1 MFKKDYSRQIAS
13 FILCALLVPS
23 VACAQAAEQG
33 GSTTDADIPES
44 TPESQETTAPSY
56 TGFDD
61 VNYGGAEILIQTE
74 NTFKSGLDTCSNYL
88 IETAGEETGDIV
100 SDTAYRR
107 NCKVEDMLNVKLVY
121 SHIDF
126 NWDNEIKTKIVQ
138 PILAGEYTADL
149 YFAPLYQTAP
159 LALEN
164 YFYNVADI
172 KGFEFDSDWWYGDYM
187 ADTSFASG
195 KYYILA
201 GDYFI
206 DVIRSCHALY
216 FNKNTAADLFGN
228 GEIFYDDVLAGNW
241 TLDKFN
247 SYVRAAYLD
256 LNGDSQRDE
265 NDRYGLIIGDDYW
278 GSCMPFIISS
288 DVTFIERDE
297 NGSPV
302 IAMNSQH
309 THDVYTKI
317 LGVYNNEGSF
327 MNPKN
332 PKPSFINSRS
342 LFLNYSRLG
351 NMETLRDTEDDVSPL
366 PYPKYDESQE
376 KYTTSSHD
384 TALVGAL
391 PITMPEERLDMVST
405 TLEALCQ
412 VTHHEFLP
420 VYRDQALKNKY
431 ARDEKTA
438 DMVDIIISNIRCS
451 FPLAYSASLPIFL
464 QDTFAASLKKG
475 DASIASA
482 YAKLI
487 GSSEKKLRKIIEKYG
502 NS

>member
-56 TGFDD
+56 TGFDN

-159 LALEN
+159 LTLEN

-241 TLDKFN
+241 N
-247 SYVRAAYLD
+247 S
-256 LNGDSQRDE
+256 
-265 NDRYGLIIGDDYW
+265 
-278 GSCMPFIISS
+278 
-288 DVTFIERDE
+288 T
-297 NGSPV
+297 
-302 IAMNSQH
+302 NSTH
-309 THDVYTKI
+309 T
-317 LGVYNNEGSF
+317 
-327 MNPKN
+327 
-332 PKPSFINSRS
+332 
-342 LFLNYSRLG
+342 
-351 NMETLRDTEDDVSPL
+351 
-366 PYPKYDESQE
+366 
-376 KYTTSSHD
+376 
-384 TALVGAL
+384 
-391 PITMPEERLDMVST
+391 
-405 TLEALCQ
+405 
-412 VTHHEFLP
+412 
-420 VYRDQALKNKY
+420 
-431 ARDEKTA
+431 
-438 DMVDIIISNIRCS
+438 
-451 FPLAYSASLPIFL
+451 
-464 QDTFAASLKKG
+464 
-475 DASIASA
+475 
-482 YAKLI
+482 
-487 GSSEKKLRKIIEKYG
+487 
-502 NS
+502 